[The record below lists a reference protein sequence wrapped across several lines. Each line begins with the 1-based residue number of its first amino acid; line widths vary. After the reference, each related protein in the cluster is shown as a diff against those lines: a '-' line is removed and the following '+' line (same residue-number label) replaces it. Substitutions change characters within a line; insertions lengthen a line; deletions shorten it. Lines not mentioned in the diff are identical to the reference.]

1 MKRISIIHKRLIYLF
16 ALATILHFGF
26 VFTPQAAG
34 ENVHESKS
42 IMDIIP
48 YESIACASISGLE
61 DVFHTVTNS
70 PEWEELTSVEE
81 VKDDLEQATQ
91 MLPIIPMIFGITTEE
106 LLNAFGHQM
115 AFSFM
120 GMEGEMPVGCIIADV
135 RTYKEQAE
143 YALEQLAVVLSLTG
157 GMMMPEEDVY
167 RDVPYSVI
175 AIDEALKVKHG
186 FLDNF
191 LIAGINGGFEKVIDL
206 YKDGGK
212 SIEDSDKFKFIEQ
225 KVSQSSEIYLYADLE
240 AGMPILNAL
249 NQSNSENKTDDSEDD
264 KLGAMVEELAFN
276 SLKAFGL
283 SLSLSGY
290 SHKVYLHA
298 KSEEQNPILDLL
310 LESHPEM
317 SSVKFMSRLSE
328 GALVGIQ
335 IGNPAELLDKVL
347 NVIELF
353 GTKENLETQIQQIE
367 SAVGLNLKSDLLSA
381 LTGEIGVLALLPKE
395 PVNLKKSM
403 LQLGKLRPIIL
414 VGVKDRN
421 KLETTVQKVLKL
433 ANMEPMS
440 VREYSYRGS
449 TIYTRMLP
457 LDIIVPGVAFMPSY
471 SFRDDLLILSNS
483 AQWVQDAVDMLVES
497 DKQQDSIDLSLK
509 SPTPY
514 GLRWDELSSSWIL
527 IHLNAGDVA
536 HFIAEQK
543 LFDDSELP
551 ENAQEKLKS
560 LGSIAVSYSA
570 SPEGIGVNIISTSED
585 NWATKILRGVMVAV
599 YANIASKQNS
609 E

>member
-1 MKRISIIHKRLIYLF
+1 MKRISIIHKCLIYLF
-16 ALATILHFGF
+16 TLVILFFGF
-26 VFTPQAAG
+26 VFMPQAAG
-34 ENVHESKS
+34 EDVHESKS

-61 DVFHTVTNS
+61 DVFHAVVNS
-70 PEWEELTSVEE
+70 PEWKELTSVEE

-91 MLPIIPMIFGITTEE
+91 MLPIVPMLLGITTEE
-106 LLNAFGHQM
+106 FLNAFGHKI
-115 AFSFM
+115 AFSFI
-120 GMEGEMPVGCIIADV
+120 GMEGEMPVACLIADV

-143 YALEQLAVVLSLTG
+143 YALEQLVATLSLLG

-175 AIDEALKVKHG
+175 AIDEALKVKYG

-191 LIAGINGGFEKVIDL
+191 LIAGINGGFEKVIGL

-212 SIEDSDKFKFIEQ
+212 SIEDSDKFKFIGQ
-225 KVSQSSEIYLYADLE
+225 KVSPSSEIYLYADLE

-249 NQSNSENKTDDSEDD
+249 NQSNNENKTDDSEDD
-264 KLGAMVEELAFN
+264 KFGAMVEELAFN

-290 SHKVYLHA
+290 RHELYLHA

-317 SSVKFMSRLSE
+317 SSVKFMSRLSD

-353 GTKENLETQIQQIE
+353 GAKENLEAQIQQIE

-414 VGVKDRN
+414 VGVKDRD
-421 KLETTVQKVLKL
+421 KLETTAEKILKL
-433 ANMEPMS
+433 ANIEPMS
-440 VREYSYRGS
+440 VREYSYGGS

-471 SFRDDLLILSNS
+471 SFRDDLLMLSNS
-483 AQWVQDAVDMLVES
+483 AQWVQDAADILVES
-497 DKQQDSIDLSLK
+497 DKQNSIDLSL
-509 SPTPY
+509 
-514 GLRWDELSSSWIL
+514 WDELSSSWIL

-536 HFIAEQK
+536 HFIAEQR
-543 LFDDSELP
+543 LIDDSELP
-551 ENAQEKLKS
+551 SNAQDKLKS

-570 SPEGIGVNIISTSED
+570 SPEGIGINIISTSED